1 MTDPLPPAKGARP
14 FRADSEEIP
23 NAYEW
28 EALRCLVIGGS
39 SDRLAALPSFDGAED
54 LSDRMDDELY
64 EAQ

>member
-14 FRADSEEIP
+14 FRAGSEEIP
-23 NAYEW
+23 NVHEW
-28 EALRCLVIGGS
+28 DAPLCPVSGGA
-39 SDRLAALPSFDGAED
+39 SDRLAALPLFDGAED